1 MYFKL
6 ISKGCWCG
14 VWREEASQKNGVSP
28 NSVQAFTGGHFKR
41 LSISL
46 REIFSSH
53 NEKSFKNAFPI
64 KLGCLYL
71 QSEGKKNTL
80 FFLHFFCLSVYYAL
94 LRTDF
99 TQYVCRELS
108 CAARMFSSA
117 VLVFSEIPKPS
128 RRLFWYFRNFRN
140 VPDGRFSVFGNSE
153 TFPTIV
159 LVLSEISKASRRL
172 F

>member
-64 KLGCLYL
+64 KFSYLYL
-71 QSEGKKNTL
+71 QSEGKKIHCFFSISFVCLFITL
-80 FFLHFFCLSVYYAL
+80 FYVPILLNMSIDSFPAL
-94 LRTDF
+94 QECSRRLFWCFRKFRNLPDDCFGTF
-99 TQYVCRELS
+99 GISE
-108 CAARMFSSA
+108 MFPTA
-117 VLVFSEIPKPS
+117 VLAFSEIPKRS
-128 RRLFWYFRNFRN
+128 RRSF
-140 VPDGRFSVFGNSE
+140 
-153 TFPTIV
+153 
-159 LVLSEISKASRRL
+159 
-172 F
+172 